1 MHAFILVHTIARYE
15 INFSWMVLTI
25 NFTLKPK
32 KITSFSLLIF
42 LAFVCSTTFGHV
54 AFAAEGTP
62 GCGMFEIREGC
73 ELGGWMHLIL
83 GDVVIGALLAIF
95 LHTLAHRSNLKLE
108 HNAKTIQKI
117 IELEETK
124 RNRRKDYSVF
134 NLKGLFNNLLHVI
147 GQVNKSTMTFNET
160 MKRETNREQREWK
173 RSIILSEIKG
183 EEARVA
189 RIINAIRGNLLAA
202 NDVLEPDVVNQV
214 DGICTYLGEIHALES
229 SDGVMTLPKY
239 LVSKRKIRYVIEKL
253 SQYDVESHSFKPR
266 KDDYPD
272 LPHTESV
279 KSSKDSRP
287 IIEETAI

>member
-1 MHAFILVHTIARYE
+1 M
-15 INFSWMVLTI
+15 
-25 NFTLKPK
+25 
-32 KITSFSLLIF
+32 
-42 LAFVCSTTFGHV
+42 AFVCSTTFGHV

-173 RSIILSEIKG
+173 RGIILSEIKG

-189 RIINAIRGNLLAA
+189 RIINAIRGNLL
-202 NDVLEPDVVNQV
+202 
-214 DGICTYLGEIHALES
+214 
-229 SDGVMTLPKY
+229 
-239 LVSKRKIRYVIEKL
+239 
-253 SQYDVESHSFKPR
+253 
-266 KDDYPD
+266 
-272 LPHTESV
+272 
-279 KSSKDSRP
+279 
-287 IIEETAI
+287 

>member
-1 MHAFILVHTIARYE
+1 
-15 INFSWMVLTI
+15 
-25 NFTLKPK
+25 
-32 KITSFSLLIF
+32 
-42 LAFVCSTTFGHV
+42 
-54 AFAAEGTP
+54 
-62 GCGMFEIREGC
+62 MFEVREGC

-124 RNRRKDYSVF
+124 RNRRKDYSVY

-173 RSIILSEIKG
+173 RGIILSEIKG

-239 LVSKRKIRYVIEKL
+239 QISKRKIRYVKEKL
-253 SQYDVESHSFKPR
+253 SQYDVESHSFKSR

-272 LPHTESV
+272 LSHTESV